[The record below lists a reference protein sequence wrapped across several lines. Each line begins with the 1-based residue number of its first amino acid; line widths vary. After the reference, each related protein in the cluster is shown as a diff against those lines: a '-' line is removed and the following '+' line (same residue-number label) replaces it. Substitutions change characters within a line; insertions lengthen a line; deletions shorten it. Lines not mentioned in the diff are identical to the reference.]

1 MADLTSVQSLLKEV
15 WHDRLEVAFSEE
27 IVGLQRIQS
36 SSEGVRSDISGR
48 YTVVPMR
55 VGRNE
60 GLGSRLEREVLPLP
74 GQQQYVAARVELTK
88 QVGVGDI
95 SAEALKLADRE
106 PRSFINTI
114 DRELEGLKDDL
125 MYDYARQFYGDGTG
139 TMATV
144 VAVNGNDIEVDNWQY
159 LGEDAR
165 LDSVTPGTG
174 VITASFRTITA
185 INEADDEITL
195 DDGAGVLVGDVLV
208 RSGSYDKEINGLG
221 IGLAQGVALQNIDPA
236 VVRRWDPVVVT
247 GAARAY
253 NELEIIQALDST
265 RRRAG
270 KQATVMFTGFG
281 VRRAIFS
288 SLVANRE
295 FHNTVEFGHGFS
307 ALPFNL
313 GAKTVPIVEDPHF
326 PEAFGA
332 ATGSIYGV
340 CEEDVAIY
348 RHEDGWHFADETG
361 SIFLQA
367 TNRSDAWE
375 FRVRQFSQMGYHQ
388 RNSHFTIENIN
399 TA

>member
-15 WHDRLEVAFSEE
+15 WHDRLEVAFSQE

-125 MYDYARQFYGDGTG
+125 MFDYARQFYGNGVG

-144 VAVNGNDIEVDNWQY
+144 VAVAGNDVEVDNWQY

-165 LDSVTPGTG
+165 LDAVDPATG
-174 VITASFRTITA
+174 IVSAAYRTIVS
-185 INEADDEITL
+185 IDEDDDEITL
-195 DDGAGVLVGDVLV
+195 DDAAGVQAGDVLV
-208 RSGSYDKEINGLG
+208 RSGSYGKEINGLG
-221 IGLAQGVALQNIDPA
+221 IGLQADVPLQNIDPA
-236 VVRRWDPVVVT
+236 VVRRWNPVVVT
-247 GAARAY
+247 DAARAY
-253 NELEIIQALDST
+253 NELEVIQALDST
-265 RRRAG
+265 RRKAG

-288 SLVANRE
+288 TLVANRE
-295 FHNTVEFGHGFS
+295 FHNTIEFGHGFS
-307 ALPFNL
+307 ALPFTL
-313 GAKTVPIVEDPHF
+313 GAKTIPIVEDPHF

-332 ATGSIYGV
+332 ATGSILGV

-388 RNSHFTIENIN
+388 RNSHFRIDAIN

>member
-15 WHDRLEVAFSEE
+15 WHDRLEVAFSQE

-36 SSEGVRSDISGR
+36 SSDGVRSDISGR

-55 VGRNE
+55 IGRNE

-125 MYDYARQFYGDGTG
+125 MFDYARQFYGDGSG
-139 TMATV
+139 ALATV
-144 VAVNGNDIEVDNWQY
+144 VAVAGDDIEVDNWQY

-165 LDSVTPGTG
+165 LDSVDPATG
-174 VITASFRTITA
+174 VVNAAFRTVVA
-185 INEADDEITL
+185 IDEDDDEITL
-195 DDGAGVLVGDVLV
+195 DDGAGVQVGDVLV

-221 IGLAQGVALQNIDPA
+221 IGLAEGEPLQNIDPA
-236 VVRRWDPVVVT
+236 VVRRWNPVVVT
-247 GAARAY
+247 DAARAY
-253 NELEIIQALDST
+253 NELEVIQALDST
-265 RRRAG
+265 RRKAG

-288 SLVANRE
+288 TLVANRE

-307 ALPFNL
+307 ALPFTL
-313 GAKTVPIVEDPHF
+313 GAKTIPIVEDPHF

-332 ATGSIYGV
+332 TTGEIYGV

-388 RNSHFTIENIN
+388 RNSHFVIEDIN